1 MTLQVSMCATFGAFL
16 AGGEEANAFR
26 FTQIEPALAEG
37 KQVIFDFEGV
47 TNMNDSFANALFGN
61 LIKTHPELLQ
71 GGVEFRNCTPLMRQL
86 VGLALQ
92 AGEMWADRRARQ
104 LV

>member
-16 AGGEEANAFR
+16 AGGEQANAFR
-26 FTQIEPALAEG
+26 FTQVEPALARGER
-37 KQVIFDFEGV
+37 VIFDFEGV

-61 LIKTHPELLQ
+61 LIKTHPELLN
-71 GGVEFRNCTPLMRQL
+71 GRVEFKNCTPLMREL
-86 VGLALQ
+86 VGIALQ
-92 AGEMWADRRARQ
+92 AGLMWADRRERQ